1 MSNAHLPS
9 TTHRHLTR
17 DERQQA
23 LALVGIVVKIV
34 NGRVPLKVEQALHD
48 IGGFLQHYGEA
59 NNRLPQRGFHQARE
73 NMLAIADHAERV
85 A

>member
-1 MSNAHLPS
+1 MPTTTLPS
-9 TTHRHLTR
+9 TDHRHLTR
-17 DERQQA
+17 DERRQA

-59 NNRLPQRGFHQARE
+59 NNRLRQRGFYQARE
-73 NMLAIADHAERV
+73 NMLAIADQAERV